1 MNADEIYDK
10 IKEIIVVK
18 VTSGDVICI
27 KLDCPLTEYCKSCI
41 EDTIQPLFPNN
52 KILFIDKSL
61 DITSKKTIIEAEKGE
76 WTFQFYDR
84 MLEYVKD
91 NGSDVY
97 GVFNDQFFIARS
109 NAKEYSDIKCFSG
122 RYDPSAE
129 MKKKGTDNMKKLFIS
144 QPMRGK
150 SNEEIIAEREKAV
163 KAAAEKLGEPVEV
176 IDSFFKDAPVTASPL
191 WFLGKSLEALAGADI
206 VYFCE
211 GWDTA
216 RGCKIEQQCAV
227 EYGIDRLYA

>member
-18 VTSGDVICI
+18 VTSGDVICF
-27 KLDCPLTEYCKSCI
+27 KSDRPLTEYCQSCI

-109 NAKEYSDIKCFSG
+109 NAKEYSDIKCF
-122 RYDPSAE
+122 
-129 MKKKGTDNMKKLFIS
+129 IS

-191 WFLGKSLEALAGADI
+191 WFLGKALEALAGADI